1 MGNLVIHGGSAQNT
15 ILTASDKASY
25 YNFATVK
32 LSNEQTAP
40 NIISG
45 KDKAMD
51 DNRLSGNYIVTP
63 NININILFENI
74 SWFYVDILTE
84 YSETGETVK
93 LLKQTFLS
101 REELL
106 DLLKTM
112 NVKATCT
119 FIFYMLKNNTDG
131 LSVSGSNFML
141 TQYTRPYGVSGKIS
155 SKSTFRLEDNGSNV
169 TSNLFE
175 LFAEDSEK
183 SLYSFG
189 ATRIESFSS
198 IVCDARALSRLLEYN
213 AVKIMKYNRYGKRK
227 LSNFNVNFNNE
238 TCVDAASGETTT
250 VTTNNSKL
258 LCTFLCKYNYL
269 DSSVEILLVSTPNK
283 NIGDGNSLINTD
295 GNAGYFHVYVFQSN
309 INPDSEQKCIS
320 TAIEFLSVDGIQIPA
335 AYDINPNS
343 SSNWENIFYKS
354 KNKLILSEGSDMRA
368 RDVNKSIFLSLGN
381 LVGQKAQNH
390 NDATIDVIVPCK
402 DRTCNVYPN
411 ALILENVKHSLR
423 SGISKTYFFKLNK

>member
-1 MGNLVIHGGSAQNT
+1 
-15 ILTASDKASY
+15 
-25 YNFATVK
+25 
-32 LSNEQTAP
+32 
-40 NIISG
+40 
-45 KDKAMD
+45 
-51 DNRLSGNYIVTP
+51 
-63 NININILFENI
+63 LFENI

-93 LLKQTFLS
+93 LLKQTFIS
-101 REELL
+101 REKLL

-155 SKSTFRLEDNGSNV
+155 SKSTFILEDNGSNV

-183 SLYSFG
+183 SLYNFA
-189 ATRIESFSS
+189 ATRIESFSN

-238 TCVDAASGETTT
+238 TCVEAASGEITT

-269 DSSVEILLVSTPNK
+269 DSSIETLLVSTPNK
-283 NIGDGNSLINTD
+283 NIGDSTSLFNTD
-295 GNAGYFHVYVFQSN
+295 GNVGYFHVYVFQSN

-335 AYDINPNS
+335 AYDINPDS

>member
-32 LSNEQTAP
+32 LSNEKTAP
-40 NIISG
+40 DIITG

-51 DNRLSGNYIVTP
+51 DNRLSSNYIVTP

-74 SWFYVDILTE
+74 SWFYVDILTRH
-84 YSETGETVK
+84 SETDDNIK

-101 REELL
+101 REKLF
-106 DLLKTM
+106 DLLKTI
-112 NVKATCT
+112 NAKPTCT

-131 LSVSGSNFML
+131 LSISGSNFML

-155 SKSTFRLEDNGSNV
+155 SKSTFILEDNGSNV

-175 LFAEDSEK
+175 LFAEDSKK

-189 ATRIESFSS
+189 AARIEDFSS
-198 IVCDARALSRLLEYN
+198 IVCNAGVLSKLLEYN

-238 TCVDAASGETTT
+238 TCVDAESGEIIS

-269 DSSVEILLVSTPNK
+269 DSSIETLLVSTPNK
-283 NIGDGNSLINTD
+283 NIGGGDNSLNIN

-309 INPDSEQKCIS
+309 IGNRNERKCIS

-335 AYDINPNS
+335 AYDINPDS

-390 NDATIDVIVPCK
+390 NDTIVDVIVPCK

-411 ALILENVKHSLR
+411 ALILENVKHRVS